1 MLIDPAP
8 DPAPGKRIVRD
19 APSRASELPDERA
32 DSFGAILA
40 RFDRAPAPDRS
51 LPPVAEA
58 PRGEPDTESGPPE
71 AAQETAH
78 APEREAQARPERGAG
93 DETFSP
99 TQRHRDGNGP
109 PVPEIPGASS
119 RIDARIP
126 SRPDADALPPIPTER
141 KNAAREPWSRA
152 EARPGDGVA
161 RDRVSSGPASLTG
174 AALPESP
181 RASERTP
188 GPALPAAQPG
198 AEAHP
203 SSAPDLTQVAAPR
216 SARPAE
222 GIVQPEASQPPPS
235 TAVRAVPETAAPTPP
250 APAIVESVLKARLS
264 ESGISGPRI
273 AGAVASRVFDGG
285 AGGFGLGLGEPGV
298 PTVPTDSTVE
308 RLLRAAPSANVEV
321 ARDLAQQIGARI
333 MPLARGQFELALA
346 PAELGRLE
354 IALREVDGVM
364 TLSVTAERPETLDL
378 IRRHVDLLAQ
388 ELRQMAQRELLLQ
401 LGTGGTGAGSGGP
414 NARASDQGAD
424 SDAIA
429 LADALPSD
437 APPVIPRDHLDL
449 RL

>member
-8 DPAPGKRIVRD
+8 DPGPGKRIVRD
-19 APSRASELPDERA
+19 VPSRASELPDERA

-40 RFDRAPAPDRS
+40 RVDRAPPPDRA

-58 PRGEPDTESGPPE
+58 LSDEPDTEPRPPE
-71 AAQETAH
+71 APQETAH

-109 PVPEIPGASS
+109 PVPETPGASS
-119 RIDARIP
+119 RIDARPIP
-126 SRPDADALPPIPTER
+126 SRPDADALPPTPTER
-141 KNAAREPWSRA
+141 KNTASEPWSRA
-152 EARPGDGVA
+152 EERPGDGVA
-161 RDRVSSGPASLTG
+161 RDRVSSGPASVTG
-174 AALPESP
+174 ATLPESP

-188 GPALPAAQPG
+188 GPALPAAQN
-198 AEAHP
+198 AAAAHP
-203 SSAPDLTQVAAPR
+203 RSAPDLTQVAAPR
-216 SARPAE
+216 SARPVE
-222 GIVQPEASQPPPS
+222 GIVQPEAPQPPPS
-235 TAVRAVPETAAPTPP
+235 TAVRAAPETAAPTPP

-264 ESGISGPRI
+264 ESGLSGLRI

-308 RLLRAAPSANVEV
+308 RLLRAAPSAPSANVEV

-429 LADALPSD
+429 LADALP
-437 APPVIPRDHLDL
+437 AMPR
-449 RL
+449 R

>member
-1 MLIDPAP
+1 
-8 DPAPGKRIVRD
+8 
-19 APSRASELPDERA
+19 
-32 DSFGAILA
+32 
-40 RFDRAPAPDRS
+40 
-51 LPPVAEA
+51 
-58 PRGEPDTESGPPE
+58 
-71 AAQETAH
+71 
-78 APEREAQARPERGAG
+78 
-93 DETFSP
+93 
-99 TQRHRDGNGP
+99 
-109 PVPEIPGASS
+109 
-119 RIDARIP
+119 
-126 SRPDADALPPIPTER
+126 
-141 KNAAREPWSRA
+141 
-152 EARPGDGVA
+152 
-161 RDRVSSGPASLTG
+161 
-174 AALPESP
+174 
-181 RASERTP
+181 
-188 GPALPAAQPG
+188 
-198 AEAHP
+198 
-203 SSAPDLTQVAAPR
+203 
-216 SARPAE
+216 
-222 GIVQPEASQPPPS
+222 VQPEAPQPPPS

-264 ESGISGPRI
+264 ESGISGLRI

-308 RLLRAAPSANVEV
+308 RSLRAAPSAPSANVEV

-333 MPLARGQFELALA
+333 TPLARGQFELALA

-414 NARASDQGAD
+414 NARASDQGVD
-424 SDAIA
+424 SDVIA
-429 LADALPSD
+429 LADALPAD